1 MLNNPTIEKL
11 KDLKLKVMAEML
23 SDPDSNLEELTFEER
38 FGLMV
43 EKEWLSKK
51 NARIKRLL
59 YNAKLGIDACIEDI
73 DYSATSQYPL

>member
-23 SDPDSNLEELTFEER
+23 SDPDSNLEEQTLVER

-43 EKEWLSKK
+43 EKDWLS
-51 NARIKRLL
+51 
-59 YNAKLGIDACIEDI
+59 
-73 DYSATSQYPL
+73 

>member
-51 NARIKRLL
+51 NARIKGFYIMQNL
-59 YNAKLGIDACIEDI
+59 A
-73 DYSATSQYPL
+73 